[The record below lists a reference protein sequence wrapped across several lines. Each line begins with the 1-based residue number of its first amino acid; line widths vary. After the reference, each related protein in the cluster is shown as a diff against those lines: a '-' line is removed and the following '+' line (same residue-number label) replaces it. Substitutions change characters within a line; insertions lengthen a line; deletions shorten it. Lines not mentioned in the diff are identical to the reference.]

1 MEIKLVA
8 FVMNSHL
15 IRSMMPFLELWKLP
29 FQFVLSTSA
38 LAIGVLFSM
47 SIGNI
52 VELRHEYRK
61 KKNLVGF
68 VMDTHLKKFIFAC
81 LEFWKSAFQIVVSAS
96 FLGVGV
102 LCSISI
108 GNIIELR
115 HDYQKKNERY
125 ICWKESQ
132 SSIDNIEYEI
142 EQNVTSGDRCVIVGK
157 DRDFECHQINE
168 TSRVSTNLS
177 DSRFHSY
184 TPCAILP

>member
-1 MEIKLVA
+1 MD
-8 FVMNSHL
+8 SHL
-15 IRSMMPFLELWKLP
+15 IRIMLPFLELWKSS

-47 SIGNI
+47 SIGNA

-61 KKNLVGF
+61 KKNFVGF
-68 VMDTHLKKFIFAC
+68 VTDSHLQQFIFAC
-81 LEFWKSAFQIVVSAS
+81 LEFWKSAFQMVVSAS
-96 FLGVGV
+96 FLGIGV

-115 HDYQKKNERY
+115 EYCKKKNNRY
-125 ICWKESQ
+125 ICCKESQ

-168 TSRVSTNLS
+168 ISRVSTNSSSSCL
-177 DSRFHSY
+177 HSY
-184 TPCAILP
+184 TPCAIPS

>member
-1 MEIKLVA
+1 
-8 FVMNSHL
+8 MNSHL

-47 SIGNI
+47 SIGNA

-61 KKNLVGF
+61 KKNFVGF
-68 VMDTHLKKFIFAC
+68 VTDSHLQQFIFAC
-81 LEFWKSAFQIVVSAS
+81 LEFWKSAFQMVVSAS
-96 FLGVGV
+96 FLGIGV

-115 HDYQKKNERY
+115 EYCKKKNNRY
-125 ICWKESQ
+125 ICCKESQ

-168 TSRVSTNLS
+168 ISRVSTNS
-177 DSRFHSY
+177 SNSRLHSY
-184 TPCAILP
+184 TPCAILS